1 MSATPQDEKNE
12 LAERTILKDL
22 SVNGRKS
29 IGAIARK
36 LKMPKATVYQI
47 YNKTVEKYGLKF
59 VPELA
64 FEEAWRVELLQA
76 FKRKGTKREL
86 REEVLGKVPEI
97 GFQEYLIFVKFNGKE
112 PHDEELKA
120 ALGDSHLPQYVG
132 KVQGGN
138 YNILMYA
145 VTRTYLELEGFIA
158 TFGKKLKK
166 YPLTISA
173 TKIFVSFGY
182 FPLRNDIIEKINVPS

>member
-59 VPELA
+59 VPELNLDQ
-64 FEEAWRVELLQA
+64 AWRIELLQA
-76 FKRKGTKREL
+76 FKRKGTKREM
-86 REEVLGKVPEI
+86 REELLDKVSNI
-97 GFQEYLIFVKFNGKE
+97 GFEEFIIFIKFNEKE
-112 PHDEELKA
+112 PKDNEILS
-120 ALGDSHLPQYVG
+120 ALGDSYVPQYVG
-132 KVQGGN
+132 KLQGSE
-138 YNILMYA
+138 YNLIMYA
-145 VTRTYLELEGFIA
+145 VARTYVDLQLFTMEFNQ
-158 TFGKKLKK
+158 KLKK
-166 YPLTISA
+166 YP
-173 TKIFVSFGY
+173 
-182 FPLRNDIIEKINVPS
+182 